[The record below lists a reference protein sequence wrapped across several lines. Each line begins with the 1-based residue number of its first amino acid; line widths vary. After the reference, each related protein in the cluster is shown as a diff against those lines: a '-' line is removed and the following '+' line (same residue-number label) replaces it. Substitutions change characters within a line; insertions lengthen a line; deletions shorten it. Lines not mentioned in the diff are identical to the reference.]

1 MSAYARRLAAVLTL
15 LFLLAG
21 GLDFA
26 HGASSRTQRARN
38 QQRSA
43 AARARALKT
52 AISAAKTR
60 VQRAE
65 AVASA
70 ASGVYF
76 KRQSEAGES
85 SGRFHTALRDM
96 EQADN
101 DKFGASQ
108 ELAELRAKIE
118 KFSPEDAPIKKA
130 RAEYDAAVEA
140 LAEIRSDIYQSDK
153 YHLLYE
159 AAMKSANK
167 AEELERVTEV
177 CFEEDPDYRQ
187 AKQRVEHAKSEYN
200 QIRYKLYEVDPDW
213 APAVERA
220 KAATI
225 AQNKAATGVKAS
237 GAESGIERIN
247 LRDAGKRLATA
258 QAKVADAQ
266 SDLKRLEKQQK
277 SQTKTKA
284 TTSSAAKKNK

>member
-15 LFLLAG
+15 LVLLAG
-21 GLDFA
+21 DLDFTRA
-26 HGASSRTQRARN
+26 ASSRSQRARN

-70 ASGVYF
+70 ASGVYS

-85 SGRFHTALRDM
+85 SGRFHTALRDL

-118 KFSPEDAPIKKA
+118 KFEPEDSPLKKA

-153 YHLLYE
+153 YHVLYE

-177 CFEEDPDYRQ
+177 CFEEDLDYRQ
-187 AKQRVEHAKSEYN
+187 AKKRVEHAKSEYN
-200 QIRYKLYEVDPDW
+200 QIRYKLYEADPDW

-225 AQNKAATGVKAS
+225 AKNKAATGVKAS

-247 LRDAGKRLATA
+247 LREAGKRLAAA
-258 QAKVADAQ
+258 QAQLADAK

-277 SQTKTKA
+277 SANTKA
-284 TTSSAAKKNK
+284 TTSSAAKKKK